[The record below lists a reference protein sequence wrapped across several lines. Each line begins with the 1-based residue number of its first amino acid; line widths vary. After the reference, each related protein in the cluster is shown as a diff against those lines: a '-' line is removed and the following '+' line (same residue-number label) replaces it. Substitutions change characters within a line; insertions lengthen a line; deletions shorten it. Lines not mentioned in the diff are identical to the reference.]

1 MFKTFLLSFVLLCF
15 TYSLSAQD
23 SFPTPELVTLDR
35 QAAPLADYVGN
46 GKPTVIAIWATWCQ
60 PCHMELDE
68 MKSHL
73 DKWESEYGATVLAIS
88 VDKRH
93 MVNRI
98 KPLVSRKGWAYD
110 ILIDT
115 DGKLQAQLGFSS
127 IPQMYVLDG
136 AGNIVK
142 SFKGYQHGREAQV
155 EKLIKRL
162 AK

>member
-1 MFKTFLLSFVLLCF
+1 MLKIFLLPLVLLCF
-15 TYSLSAQD
+15 TFSLSAQKT
-23 SFPTPELVTLDR
+23 FPTPELVTVDK
-35 QAAPLADYVGN
+35 QNAPLTDYIGK

-73 DKWESEYGATVLAIS
+73 DKWEKEYGATVLAIS

-110 ILIDT
+110 ILVDT
-115 DGKLQAQLGFSS
+115 DGLLQAKLGFRS

-136 AGNIVK
+136 TGKIVK
-142 SFKGYQHGREAQV
+142 TFTGYQYGREAEV
-155 EKLIKRL
+155 EKLIKRM

>member
-1 MFKTFLLSFVLLCF
+1 MFKNFLLPLALLCF
-15 TYSLSAQD
+15 TCVLSAQK
-23 SFPTPELVTLDR
+23 SFPTPELVTVDNQVASLT
-35 QAAPLADYVGN
+35 DYVGQ

-60 PCHMELDE
+60 PCHMELDD
-68 MKSHL
+68 MKGHL
-73 DKWESEYGATVLAIS
+73 AKWKIEYGATVLAIS

-110 ILIDT
+110 ILVDT
-115 DGKLQAQLGFSS
+115 DGKLQAKLGFRS

-136 AGNIVK
+136 DGNVVK
-142 SFKGYQHGREAQV
+142 SFTGYQHGREAQV
-155 EKLIKRL
+155 EKLFKQM